1 MSEVTY
7 VQPFDDNFTTAL
19 LPELIL
25 VAGLFALIIIPNLG
39 KATFRVPGT
48 QIRLPYFLGG
58 ERYSLISNPRLPSWI
73 AVTTLVLAFVEVMMA
88 FESGLQ
94 RYMIV
99 SELLPTTINGVTTGD
114 VLVNGGSHILPSGS
128 KELLLINGFSRL
140 FEMIFFGAISLAAI
154 ASMNRLQ
161 SFDSSDRST
170 NALYNNRRQA
180 DFYILLLTT
189 AMGMAIVALAQ
200 DLFVL
205 FLGLELASFSS
216 YVLVAFHKESKEGT
230 EGGMKYFIVGSVAS
244 GIGLYGLS
252 MLYLWAGTLQLGELS
267 VAFDAAMAPQGTP
280 ALPLIALGFIL
291 VGFGFKVSAAPFHF
305 AAPDAYAGASSPVA
319 GILATA
325 SKAMGIVGLTRM
337 LLIVA
342 SPESNDGSAIWL
354 VALGI
359 LSVVTMTW
367 GNIAALGSDNPKR
380 MLAYSSVAHAGYML
394 AGLTA
399 IGAWNWD
406 PTLAGHGGDGAIM
419 VMTAILFHLVV
430 LVCFKLGAFLV
441 LSILESEGEVSKM
454 SSLRGL
460 SKREPL
466 LAVSMFIFMI
476 SLAGV
481 PPMSGFMSKLLMI
494 MGIVKV
500 AIGNMGDA
508 ISNGDILSIGDA
520 HWVWWLALIMVLNSA
535 ISMFY
540 YLRVI
545 VTMYFHEPEGD
556 RQGPLPSGWQVRAA
570 IFACVVTSVFFGIN
584 ADGLIELCEMAA
596 KSLNYSWGSQ

>member
-1 MSEVTY
+1 MSEVLTT
-7 VQPFDDNFTTAL
+7 VNVELFDANFTTAL
-19 LPELIL
+19 CPELIL
-25 VAGLFALIIIPNLG
+25 VAGFFALMVIPNLG
-39 KATFRVPGT
+39 KATFRIPGT
-48 QIRLPYFLGG
+48 QIRVPYFLGG
-58 ERYSLISNPRLPSWI
+58 ERYSLFSNPRLPSWI
-73 AVTTLVLAFVEVMMA
+73 ATTTLILAFVSVLMS
-88 FESGLQ
+88 FDGGLQ
-94 RYMIV
+94 RYMV
-99 SELLPTTINGVTTGD
+99 V
-114 VLVNGGSHILPSGS
+114 SGS

-140 FEMIFFGAISLAAI
+140 FEMIFFGALALAAI

-161 SFDSSDRST
+161 AFDASDRST

-189 AMGMAIVALAQ
+189 GMGMAIVALAQ
-200 DLFVL
+200 DMFVL

-252 MLYLWAGTLQLGELS
+252 MLYLWAGSLQLGELS
-267 VAFDAAMAPQGTP
+267 VAFDAAMSPQGSP
-280 ALPLIALGFIL
+280 ALPLIALGFVL

-342 SPESNDGSAIWL
+342 SPESSDGSAIWL

-406 PTLAGHGGDGAIM
+406 PRLAGHGGDAAIM

-441 LSILESEGEVSKM
+441 LSVLETEGEVSQM
-454 SSLRGL
+454 SNLRGL
-460 SKREPL
+460 AKREPL

-481 PPMSGFMSKLLMI
+481 PPMSGFMSKLLVI

-500 AIGNMGDA
+500 AIGDMGDA
-508 ISNGDILSIGDA
+508 ISNGDLLSIGDA

-540 YLRVI
+540 YLRVV
-545 VTMYFHEPEGD
+545 VTMYFHEPEGT
-556 RQGPLPSGWQVRAA
+556 RQGPLPNGWQVRTA
-570 IFACVVTSVFFGIN
+570 IFACVVASVFFGIN
-584 ADGLIELCEMAA
+584 ADALINLCEMAA
-596 KSLNYSWGSQ
+596 NSLNYSWASQ

>member
-1 MSEVTY
+1 MSKVLTTENVEL
-7 VQPFDDNFTTAL
+7 FDANFTTAL
-19 LPELIL
+19 CPELIL
-25 VAGLFALIIIPNLG
+25 VAGLFALMVIPNLG
-39 KATFRVPGT
+39 KATFRIPGT
-48 QIRLPYFLGG
+48 QIRVPYFLGG
-58 ERYSLISNPRLPSWI
+58 ERYSLFSNPRLPSWI
-73 AVTTLVLAFVEVMMA
+73 AATTFVLAFGSVLMS
-88 FESGLQ
+88 FDGGLQ
-94 RYMIV
+94 RYMV
-99 SELLPTTINGVTTGD
+99 V
-114 VLVNGGSHILPSGS
+114 SGS

-140 FEMIFFGAISLAAI
+140 FELIFFGALALAAI

-161 SFDSSDRST
+161 SFDASDRST

-180 DFYILLLTT
+180 DFYILLLTSG
-189 AMGMAIVALAQ
+189 MGMAIVALAQ
-200 DLFVL
+200 DMFVL

-244 GIGLYGLS
+244 GVGLYGLS
-252 MLYLWAGTLQLGELS
+252 MLYLWAGSLQLGELS
-267 VAFDAAMAPQGTP
+267 IAFTEAMSPQGSP
-280 ALPLIALGFIL
+280 ALPLIGLGFVL

-305 AAPDAYAGASSPVA
+305 AAPDAYAGANSPVA

-325 SKAMGIVGLTRM
+325 SKAMGIVGLIRM

-342 SPESNDGSAIWL
+342 SPESSDGSAIWL

-406 PTLAGHGGDGAIM
+406 PTLAGHGGDAAIM
-419 VMTAILFHLVV
+419 IMTAILFHLVV

-441 LSILESEGEVSKM
+441 LSVLESEGDVSKM
-454 SSLRGL
+454 SDLRGFA
-460 SKREPL
+460 KREPL

-481 PPMSGFMSKLLMI
+481 PPMSGFMSKLLVI

-500 AIGNMGDA
+500 AIGDMGSA
-508 ISNGDILSIGDA
+508 ISDGGIFSIGDA

-540 YLRVI
+540 YLRVV
-545 VTMYFHEPEGD
+545 VTMYFHEPEGT
-556 RQGPLPSGWQVRAA
+556 RQGPLPNGWQVRTA
-570 IFACVVTSVFFGIN
+570 IFACVVASVFFGIN
-584 ADGLIELCEMAA
+584 ADALINLCEMAA
-596 KSLNYSWGSQ
+596 NSLNYGWASQ